1 MYIIAGLGN
10 PTRQYEH
17 TRHNVG
23 FDGIDLISK
32 TFQIPLNQNF
42 GKAIV
47 GKGLIEGQKVI
58 LVKPQTYMNLSG
70 HSLSEIM
77 TYFKEDPETQLIV
90 LYDDISLEPGSLR
103 IRLKGSAGGHNG
115 IKSIIQCLGTEVFSR
130 IKIGVGNKPDKMDL
144 ADHVLGHFS
153 REDRVEVDKSL
164 ENACEAVKYI
174 VQDQAS
180 VAMNLF
186 NKKKSD

>member
-23 FDGIDLISK
+23 FDGIDLLSK
-32 TFQIPLNQNF
+32 TYQIPLNQNF

-164 ENACEAVKYI
+164 ENACEAVRYI